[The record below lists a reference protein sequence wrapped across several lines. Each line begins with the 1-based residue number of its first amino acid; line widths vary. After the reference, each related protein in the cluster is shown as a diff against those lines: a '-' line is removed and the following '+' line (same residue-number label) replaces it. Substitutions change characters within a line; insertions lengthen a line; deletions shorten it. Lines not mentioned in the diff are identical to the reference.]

1 MLSEGGPSWLGELP
15 GGTPMCKPPVQQPSR
30 QSSLGWGSSPGV
42 VSPHPGEYLPANL
55 RGAAYQATGGHQ
67 GAAAKEDKGQT
78 VDCTRMVPKYPKA
91 IDQDIKLLGQD
102 VKAIKKQ
109 LALPQVL

>member
-1 MLSEGGPSWLGELP
+1 
-15 GGTPMCKPPVQQPSR
+15 
-30 QSSLGWGSSPGV
+30 
-42 VSPHPGEYLPANL
+42 
-55 RGAAYQATGGHQ
+55 
-67 GAAAKEDKGQT
+67 
-78 VDCTRMVPKYPKA
+78 MVPKYPKA